1 MIENYFVF
9 PDINDVDN
17 DGLSSLH
24 VALAVEVVKYLIEKG
39 GHDISKGLHAAASD
53 GDLETVQYLVENNA
67 NIEVQNKFGQSPLI
81 CAAMND
87 QLEVVTYLAENN
99 ADVQAH
105 DEHAKTALDWAK
117 YKNHISTIAYLA
129 EKH

>member
-67 NIEVQNKFGQSPLI
+67 NIEVQNKFGQTPLI

-87 QLEVVTYLAENN
+87 QLEVVTYLVENN

-105 DEHAKTALDWAK
+105 DEHAKTALDHCLLGGETLTVF
-117 YKNHISTIAYLA
+117 Y
-129 EKH
+129 